1 KEHRVR
7 SAALGASEVKALAKR
22 VVTEARKLGVEQG
35 RTIARLATA
44 ALLVDTDILSRPEV
58 KSLFAFSGIDADLKA
73 DLLCDQIVDRLT
85 NSTVSQAL
93 AEVPPRGD
101 GLTAW
106 ASIERFCQG
115 DRQLLAHGRD
125 RVGHVAFGTDRGRV
139 GIGNGRKG
147 QVFCG
152 ASGLR
157 GEKPIS
163 RGSGIRRLRCR

>member
-1 KEHRVR
+1 MSLHWPETHNT
-7 SAALGASEVKALAKR
+7 G
-22 VVTEARKLGVEQG
+22 Q
-35 RTIARLATA
+35 
-44 ALLVDTDILSRPEV
+44 ALLYHTVL
-58 KSLFAFSGIDADLKA
+58 
-73 DLLCDQIVDRLT
+73 

-157 GEKPIS
+157 GGKS
-163 RGSGIRRLRCR
+163 RSLEDQESVGCDAEAGVMMESPPASPL